1 MLDIQFV
8 LLLVFAIIMLLVSIE
23 YEASGHKYW
32 NIVGIFLASGLF
44 LILAV
49 GCLEIEIPYQAFN
62 STSGQVET
70 GYQVYTGMPWLS
82 YLFVG
87 VAIVSIIYMVTLIFE
102 PLIKVFKNIKRWR

>member
-8 LLLVFAIIMLLVSIE
+8 LLLVFAILMLVISIE

-32 NIVGIFLASGLF
+32 NIVGIFLAAGLF
-44 LILAV
+44 LIVAV
-49 GCLEIEIPYQAFN
+49 GSMEIEIPYQAFN
-62 STSGQVET
+62 SSSGQVET

-87 VAIVSIIYMVTLIFE
+87 CAVVSIIYMVTLVFE
-102 PLIKVFKNIKRWR
+102 PLIKVFKKMKRWR